1 MKLNRTIALFDKALK
16 DIMTTNEIDKVI
28 KDAKGKE
35 KRHLKQLKEAY
46 KDDGVIIP
54 IWAYLHAI
62 NSPMLYKDIIT
73 IMVANDNETVE
84 R

>member
-1 MKLNRTIALFDKALK
+1 MKLNRTIAAFDKALK
-16 DIMTTNEIDKVI
+16 DIMTSEEIDRVI
-28 KDAKGKE
+28 KNAKGKE

-46 KDDGVIIP
+46 KDGVVIP

-73 IMVANDNETVE
+73 FMVSKDNETVE
-84 R
+84 Y